1 VTSGTSRMAVS
12 AAVRTLRRI
21 DVSRVAFVSQCR
33 WSEATASTVA

>member
-21 DVSRVAFVSQCR
+21 EASRVALLSHCR